1 MMYASSKDAIR
12 KQLVGISAEIQ
23 ATSFDEITFE
33 SGTHLFRS
41 VCLQI
46 AVPSPLFR
54 LVTQLWTVPLVDK
67 PDDVERFF

>member
-46 AVPSPLFR
+46 AVTYPYSVLSPSYGPCRSSINQMTSNAF
-54 LVTQLWTVPLVDK
+54 
-67 PDDVERFF
+67 